1 MDRCVAAF
9 PEEASPRL
17 ALAAMYRRQSR
28 CEEALPHLDRLR
40 HDPEV
45 GAVAD
50 LRIPTAREYGLCLA
64 ALGRFEEAR
73 GELQRY
79 VEQASTRQRGEF
91 WDGEVMAAIAGA
103 CDALGE
109 QDAAQRIY
117 ALLADHADNDADR
130 AAWLAKIEED
140 NAG

>member
-1 MDRCVAAF
+1 MRGGPAPISTACGTI
-9 PEEASPRL
+9 
-17 ALAAMYRRQSR
+17 RRSAPWPICGFR
-28 CEEALPHLDRLR
+28 RR
-40 HDPEV
+40 V
-45 GAVAD
+45 
-50 LRIPTAREYGLCLA
+50 EYGLCLA

-91 WDGEVMAAIAGA
+91 WDGEAMAAIAGA

-117 ALLADHADNDADR
+117 ALLADHADSDAER
-130 AAWLAKIEED
+130 AAWLAKIEQD